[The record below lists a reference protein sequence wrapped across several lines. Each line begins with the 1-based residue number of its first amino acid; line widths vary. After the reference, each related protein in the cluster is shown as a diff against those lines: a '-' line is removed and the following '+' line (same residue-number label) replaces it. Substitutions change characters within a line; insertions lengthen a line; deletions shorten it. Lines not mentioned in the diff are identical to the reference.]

1 MLDRYTTG
9 LRAQHKN
16 GSLLLTL
23 MLRCVA
29 VVFLLYRFP
38 DTVAFLADSVPVAA
52 VPKSVNY
59 GVFVLGVAS

>member
-9 LRAQHKN
+9 LRAQQKQ

-23 MLRCVA
+23 MLRRVA
-29 VVFLLYRFP
+29 VILLLYRFP
-38 DTVAFLADSVPVAA
+38 NAITFLADSVPAAA

-59 GVFVLGVAS
+59 GILVLAVAG